1 MQNRLWIVLLIGGL
15 VACTTLSIPVTSTPS
30 AIVSAPTEMPVED
43 NLHEA
48 LSLMPAHANFV
59 EFTNWALI
67 KSETGFPGISSADD
81 FEQRIDFLR
90 TAIEKYPLPAA
101 YGLIHM
107 QGHSELW
114 GWDLTDLEWEV
125 RSSINIHPNYV
136 LKFRDDFD
144 FTPFLD
150 HLKERGFKKTIY
162 QDLPIYSHP
171 VDTAL
176 DWIGTTELS
185 IVNTAVIE
193 DANLLVMSGDKDV
206 VESILGIFQKQSDSL
221 ADNKFVQELIASLA
235 NSPGVFVSG
244 DVCSLLGPQALMDR
258 LAYEPLKDTKQRQ
271 LRRQLDSR
279 PPLESYEALGIGY
292 SLEDPETIGRI
303 ILQFSDPE
311 TALKDLEPRQQL
323 AETGTTRQDESRSY
337 REIFFTFRTARV
349 EGDQIIMEVEDAH
362 NGKLGIFEMVDL
374 LDMSFATCP

>member
-15 VACTTLSIPVTSTPS
+15 AACTTLSIPVTGTPS
-30 AIVSAPTEMPVED
+30 ATVSAPIEMPVRD

-48 LSLMPAHANFV
+48 LSLVPAHANFV

-67 KSETGFPGISSADD
+67 KRETGFPGISSLDE
-81 FEQRIDFLR
+81 FETRLDFLR
-90 TAIEKYPLPAA
+90 TVVEKYPLPAA

-107 QGHSELW
+107 QDHSELW

-125 RSSINIHPNYV
+125 RSSRNIHPNYV

-150 HLKERGFKKTIY
+150 HLEERGFKKTNY
-162 QDLPIYSHP
+162 QGLPIYSHP

-193 DANLLVMSGDKDV
+193 EANLLVMSGDKDI
-206 VESILGIFQKQSDSL
+206 VESIFGSFQKQSDSL
-221 ADNKFVQELIASLA
+221 ADNEFVQELIASLA
-235 NSPGVFVSG
+235 DSPGVFVSG

-258 LAYEPLKDTKQRQ
+258 LASEPLKDTKQRQ

-292 SLEDPETIGRI
+292 SLEDPETMGRI

-323 AETGTTRQDESRSY
+323 AETGMILQDETRSY
-337 REIFFTFRTARV
+337 RETFFTLRKARV
-349 EGDQIIMEVEDAH
+349 EGDRIILEVGAVE
-362 NGKLGIFEMVDL
+362 NGALGIFEMARQ